1 MRNVERSVQSD
12 QPSLAVLAAEARA
25 LRALVAEL
33 GRQLATLGRAEEAV
47 PVDAWLAKA
56 TPDQM
61 LDRWQEVRGEQAEG
75 FLYGRMKRRRAARGL
90 PVNR

>member
-56 TPDQM
+56 TPRPDARP
-61 LDRWQEVRGEQAEG
+61 LAGG
-75 FLYGRMKRRRAARGL
+75 PRRAG
-90 PVNR
+90 

>member
-1 MRNVERSVQSD
+1 MTKKSVERPDQGD

-47 PVDAWLAKA
+47 PINVWLAKA
-56 TPDQM
+56 TPDEM
-61 LDRWQEVRGEQAEG
+61 LDRWQEIRGDQAEG
-75 FLYGRMKRRRAARGL
+75 FLFGRMKRRRAARGL
-90 PVNR
+90 PV